1 MNAPAATSK
10 LNDGQRAAL
19 DLSRDML
26 VSAGAGA
33 GKTQVLGLRY
43 LALLEEGL
51 AAVPDIV
58 AFTFTDKAAAEM
70 RERVQRLLLA
80 RILELQGGDKQ
91 RLARLRQ
98 AQAEFA
104 RNRISTMHGFCHR
117 LLRDY
122 AWEAGL
128 EPRAPVLD
136 ERAQALCRERAIRA
150 VLLATDAGD
159 NPALADALVRLGSVV
174 RLYSLSGSLS
184 EMLRKRAFMRGPLQR
199 AAELWADPDAEV
211 TRRREAWESMF
222 AEPLQAAL
230 AAIKAI
236 DHRAAGGAKDG
247 DKLKD
252 LVFELREAAQARDVF
267 ALRELLLTN
276 DGTPRKVGGAKGNW
290 KHVPEALESVRDQV
304 SAAALALAPAA
315 EVLSFPFDEA
325 FERRAGAVA
334 RDLAVVFEA
343 VCAAYAEE
351 CAGGLDFL
359 DLELRALELL
369 HREPE
374 VRRQAIAAARYLLVD
389 EYQDT
394 NPTQAELLAL
404 LTHEAD
410 APGRFFAVGDA
421 KQSIYAF
428 RGSDVRVFNHA
439 LERVPQRNAKSG
451 ASERGM
457 QPCWGLTCQDTP
469 ERRGG
474 IVRLEHNYRTVQ
486 PVLEL
491 GNRLF
496 AAIFGAGPYRDFDAR
511 PQDML
516 FDKKAGKQVERELDQ
531 PVEFHLLP
539 GANSAEEAE
548 YLAQQVERLRDE
560 GVKLSDVAILV
571 RRSTRN
577 ALYREAFAR
586 RDLPLLVVG
595 ESGLFATQ
603 EALDCINLLRVL
615 ANPADDIA
623 MLGVLRSPLGG
634 LSDAFLTEL
643 ALGSN
648 RHHTLLQ
655 RLQDWPGKPPAAEYF
670 LADYQRLRSR
680 AGRDAPALLLGEAL
694 SAFGYLL
701 AVGCGPDAEQRL
713 ANVNRMLE
721 LVRAMQH
728 ELPSLA
734 PLVRDLRERLERG
747 EDETQG
753 VPDHSVEGVRLMTI
767 HKAKGLEFP
776 VVILPDLAG
785 EGGGGGQGM
794 VRELPEQEGEP
805 LGIYLKSLD
814 DDDRGEYRS
823 DFAAWRAKFAAIERG
838 LAEEKRVLYVAW
850 TRASERLLLLGSLKP
865 DKEFDKQH
873 WAHQL
878 LRALEVRDWQGEAP
892 HPCVRMVWP
901 EAVQPGEAHP
911 HTPAIEAARRA
922 LQKGELPLPAP
933 IDDTLVAPV
942 GEGGFKQRTI
952 DPEAAEF
959 GTLVHAG
966 LERRLRG
973 AEVGMLDA
981 RALSHVQRAAEA
993 LSTLGT
999 ARRELPEF
1007 GFMTPDGPRRLD
1019 LLRELADGE
1028 YEIIDY
1034 KTDVVEGDFTG
1045 HAEFHHGEQLRG
1057 YATALR
1063 AYLKAR
1069 GREAARVRLF
1079 VCFTA
1084 PDGLMP
1090 AQRLVEIAPGGQSLK
1105 GTVPVVDS

>member
-1 MNAPAATSK
+1 MNAPEATSR

-80 RILELQGGDKQ
+80 RINELQGGDKQ
-91 RLARLRQ
+91 RLVRLRQ

-159 NPALADALVRLGSVV
+159 NPALAEALVRLGSVV

-184 EMLRKRAFMRGPLQR
+184 EMLRKRAFVRGPLQR
-199 AAELWADPDAEV
+199 AADLWAEPDAEV
-211 TRRREAWESMF
+211 ARRSKQWESMF
-222 AEPLQAAL
+222 AGPLQATL
-230 AAIKAI
+230 VAIKRI
-236 DHRAAGGAKDG
+236 DHGAAAGAKDG
-247 DKLKD
+247 DKLKQLVSD
-252 LVFELREAAQARDVF
+252 LRNAAKARDAL
-267 ALRELLLTN
+267 ALRGLLLKA
-276 DGTPRKVGGAKGNW
+276 DGEPRSPGGAKAGW
-290 KHVPEALESVRDQV
+290 KHAPDALESVRDQV

-325 FERRAGAVA
+325 FERRVGVVA

-343 VCAAYAEE
+343 VCAAYTEE

-369 HREPE
+369 RGEPE
-374 VRRQAIAAARYLLVD
+374 VRKQAIAAARYLLVD

-404 LTHEAD
+404 LTDESD
-410 APGRFFAVGDA
+410 SPGRFFAVGDS

-439 LERVPQRNAKSG
+439 LEWIPKRNKASG
-451 ASERGM
+451 AGKKPM
-457 QPCWGLTCQDTP
+457 HPPWGLTCQDTP

-496 AAIFGAGPYRDFDAR
+496 ATIFGAGPYRDFDAR

-516 FDKKAGKQVERELDQ
+516 FDMQAGKQAEHKLKQ

-548 YLAQQVERLRDE
+548 YLAQQVARLRDE
-560 GVKLSDVAILV
+560 GVKLADVAILV
-571 RRSTRN
+571 RRGTRN

-586 RDLPLLVVG
+586 RELPLLVVG
-595 ESGLFATQ
+595 ESGLFGTQ

-648 RHHTLLQ
+648 PNATLLQ
-655 RLQDWPGKPPAAEYF
+655 HLQDWPDKPPAAQAF
-670 LADYQRLRSR
+670 LTGFVRLRAC
-680 AGRDAPALLLGEAL
+680 AGRESPALLLGEAL

-734 PLVRDLRERLERG
+734 PLVRELRERLERG

-776 VVILPDLAG
+776 VVILPDLAA
-785 EGGGGGQGM
+785 EPGGGGQGI
-794 VRELPEQEGEP
+794 VRELPENEGEP
-805 LGIYLKSLD
+805 LGIWLKSLD
-814 DDDRGEYRS
+814 DDDRGDYRS
-823 DFAAWRAKFAAIERG
+823 DFAAWRAKYAAIERG

-878 LRALEVRDWQGEAP
+878 LRALGVRDWEGEAP
-892 HPCVRMVWP
+892 DACVCMLWP
-901 EAVQPGEAHP
+901 EAVQPGEPRP
-911 HTPAIEAARRA
+911 HTPAIQAARRA
-922 LQKGELPLPAP
+922 LQEGELPLPVP
-933 IDDTLVAPV
+933 IDDALVAPV
-942 GEGGFKQRTI
+942 GEAGAKPRAF

-966 LERRLRG
+966 LERHLRG

-981 RALSHVQRAAEA
+981 RALSHVQRAADA
-993 LSTLGT
+993 LATLGT

-1007 GFMTPDGPRRLD
+1007 GFITPEGPRRLD
-1019 LLRELADGE
+1019 LLRELADGG

-1034 KTDVVEGDFTG
+1034 KTDAVEGDLAG
-1045 HAEFHHGEQLRG
+1045 HAEIHHGEQLRA
-1057 YATALR
+1057 YAAALR
-1063 AYLKAR
+1063 EYLKAR
-1069 GREAARVRLF
+1069 GREAKRVRLF

-1084 PDGLMP
+1084 PDGLRP
-1090 AQRLVEIAPGGQSLK
+1090 EQRLVEIAPA
-1105 GTVPVVDS
+1105 